1 MFPKPLENLVVAYF
15 GPTAGRAISMAC
27 AASIYANRGR
37 RGLGWAIAAFIIIGG
52 STAEG
57 VAAPTATNRGPMS
70 DVYLPA
76 VIIPSDRK
84 DLATLIRLYKSDP
97 MSPYREIRFVTRQ
110 NYDGLLRRWERDH
123 GHEAIASFNGR
134 RLKELHAEYLGTGNH
149 IVMAHGMVG
158 MLRTLVNYGFTMLDS
173 QECRNVKELLSG
185 SKFKMGKPRKS
196 SITAEQVVAICQQAH
211 VLGFHSIALAQAAQF
226 SFGWRQKDVIGEM
239 VPLDEPVE
247 GRLVIGNMKWARG
260 WHWSELDANLI
271 LRHITSKKQKAV
283 EIDVKLAPLVLREL
297 KLLPDGQILKG
308 GPVIICEATGL
319 PYTNVR
325 FRRTWRKI
333 AKTVGV
339 PDDVFQMDTRSGAI
353 SESFLLGADSSS
365 VRKMATHAQ
374 QSQTDNYDRREAE
387 AIANVMRLR
396 AASHEQLM
404 GDAA

>member
-1 MFPKPLENLVVAYF
+1 
-15 GPTAGRAISMAC
+15 
-27 AASIYANRGR
+27 
-37 RGLGWAIAAFIIIGG
+37 
-52 STAEG
+52 
-57 VAAPTATNRGPMS
+57 MS
-70 DVYLPA
+70 EVYLPA
-76 VIIPSDRK
+76 VITPNAAN
-84 DLATLIRLYKSDP
+84 LANLIHAYKSDP

-134 RLKELHAEYLGTGNH
+134 RLKELHCEYLGTGNH
-149 IVMAHGMVG
+149 VVMAHGMVG

-211 VLGFHSIALAQAAQF
+211 VMGFHSIALAQAMQF
-226 SFGWRQKDVIGEM
+226 SFGWRQKDVIGEI
-239 VPLDEPVE
+239 VPLSEPVE
-247 GRLVIGNMKWARG
+247 PLLIMGDWKWARG
-260 WHWSELDANLI
+260 VHWREFDANLI
-271 LRHITSKKQKAV
+271 LRHVTSKKQKAV

-333 AKTVGV
+333 AKVVGV

-353 SESFLLGADSSS
+353 SESFLLGASSS
-365 VRKMATHAQ
+365 EVRKMATHEQ
-374 QSQTDNYDRREAE
+374 QAMTDKYDRRDSE
-387 AIANVMRLR
+387 AIASVMKLR
-396 AASHEQLM
+396 AAAHEQLM
-404 GDAA
+404 EDAA

>member
-1 MFPKPLENLVVAYF
+1 MFPKSLKNLVVAYF

-27 AASIYANRGR
+27 AASIYANRGM
-37 RGLGWAIAAFIIIGG
+37 RGLSWALAFTIIIGG
-52 STAEG
+52 STAPG
-57 VAAPTATNRGPMS
+57 VAAPGANNRGTMK
-70 DVYLPA
+70 VYLPA
-76 VIIPSDRK
+76 VITPNAANLSN
-84 DLATLIRLYKSDP
+84 LIHAYKNDP

-123 GHEAIASFNGR
+123 GQEAITSFNGR

-149 IVMAHGMVG
+149 IVMAHGMIG

-185 SKFKMGKPRKS
+185 SKFKMGKPRKV
-196 SITAEQVVAICQQAH
+196 SITAEQVVAICKQAH
-211 VLGFHSIALAQAAQF
+211 VMGFHSIALAQAAQF
-226 SFGWRQKDVIGEM
+226 SFGWRQKDVIGEY
-239 VPLDEPVE
+239 VPLNEPVE
-247 GRLVIGNMKWARG
+247 PLLVVGDMKWARG

-333 AKTVGV
+333 AKVCGV

-353 SESFLLGADSSS
+353 SESFLLGASSS
-365 VRKMATHAQ
+365 EVRKMATHEQ
-374 QSQTDNYDRREAE
+374 QAMTDKYDRRDSE
-387 AIANVMRLR
+387 AIASVMKLR
-396 AASHEQLM
+396 GAAHQQLM
-404 GDAA
+404 EG